1 MYAPGPQ
8 DRVWVNGR
16 WMLGAEA
23 RLSLADPGLLAGFGL
38 FETLA
43 IEQDL
48 VLDLEDHLLRLKGSA
63 ETLGIALPGL
73 ELLMRVAWM
82 MPSALAVRHGWMKIL
97 LTRGRTCAMFG
108 GERSLD
114 EPRPAE
120 AVLLPWRRDSSDPL
134 VTHKTLNYAGSVM
147 GLEHARAQ
155 GADEG
160 IWRNQRGHLTEAC
173 TANLFV
179 LRHRRLYT
187 ASPRDGVLPG
197 ITRAR
202 VLQAARAAG
211 LAVHEGKLRLE
222 RLQRA
227 DEAFLSSSL
236 QGVRPLIKFQKGAI
250 GSGSPGPWTRRL
262 AEEVARL
269 RLEQARASRPGP
281 AEAAGAR

>member
-8 DRVWVNGR
+8 DRVWFNGR

-23 RLSLADPGLLAGFGL
+23 RLPLADPGLLAGYGL

-43 IEQDL
+43 IEEDL
-48 VLDLEDHLLRLKGSA
+48 VLDVDEHLVRLRRSA
-63 ETLGIALPGL
+63 EALGIALPGL
-73 ELLMRVAWM
+73 ELLSRVAWM
-82 MPSALAVRHGWMKIL
+82 MPSALAVRQGWVKIL
-97 LTRGRTCAMFG
+97 VTRGRNCVMFG
-108 GERSLD
+108 GQ
-114 EPRPAE
+114 RPAAAPQPAH

-134 VTHKTLNYAGSVM
+134 VNHKTLNYAGSIM

-187 ASPRDGVLPG
+187 ASARDGILPG
-197 ITRAR
+197 VTRGK

-236 QGVRPLIKFQKGAI
+236 QGVRPLIKFQRGAI

-269 RLEQARASRPGP
+269 RMEQARAARPGP